1 MRATYVDFTCDIL
14 KKEAVGTPI
23 YTRVVLRSSLEQ
35 PISLIIRKLL
45 LLPLLHSNALWMERF
60 FLS

>member
-14 KKEAVGTPI
+14 KKRLSAHLFI
-23 YTRVVLRSSLEQ
+23 RIVLRSSLEQ
-35 PISLIIRKLL
+35 PISLIIRKPL

>member
-23 YTRVVLRSSLEQ
+23 YTNHVAQQLGTAYQLEDKEAAAAHKETEHYKKWSGSS
-35 PISLIIRKLL
+35 
-45 LLPLLHSNALWMERF
+45 
-60 FLS
+60 

>member
-14 KKEAVGTPI
+14 KKETVGTLI
-23 YTRVVLRSSLEQ
+23 RIVLRGSLEQ
-35 PISLIIRKLL
+35 PISLIIRKPL